1 MVSLSWVCFYFFSCF
16 FFFFV
21 CIQNYL
27 KTSVTAPKQFTSKP
41 EFIEQSRFLKF
52 TTTSIL
58 HCTRTVDSRCILRVH
73 LQNGTPYVYTRA
85 ETENLISIN
94 RHILLAVT
102 CIQTYITLVRVRG
115 TRYTHTHTL
124 EFTII
129 HKRAVSVYQEA
140 SATRRDECWTSSSM
154 YIYIIYCKVLQL
166 LLLLVSRPPGDI
178 YRKTKRVYFFLSFDR
193 FSPCSWPGRTASY
206 NMLMMTV
213 VIRSA
218 EVHSQRMSVFYF
230 FFILFFVRLQTM
242 TSKYRNPISKR
253 FN

>member
-1 MVSLSWVCFYFFSCF
+1 MLGYRKCVEYQSLLRQTVNNRTAHIMIRIIDTPNGIPFVGMFLFFLVF

-115 TRYTHTHTL
+115 TRYTHTHTRIYDNTQKSCECIPRGERYTERRVL
-124 EFTII
+124 DVFIYVHIHNILQSTTAITTTCFTSAGRYLSKNEEGIFFSFF
-129 HKRAVSVYQEA
+129 RSVLTLFVA
-140 SATRRDECWTSSSM
+140 GPHC
-154 YIYIIYCKVLQL
+154 
-166 LLLLVSRPPGDI
+166 LV
-178 YRKTKRVYFFLSFDR
+178 
-193 FSPCSWPGRTASY
+193 
-206 NMLMMTV
+206 
-213 VIRSA
+213 
-218 EVHSQRMSVFYF
+218 
-230 FFILFFVRLQTM
+230 
-242 TSKYRNPISKR
+242 
-253 FN
+253 